1 VLTITE
7 DDLHDCLLL
16 EPAGAL
22 TRRDLAV
29 LAEQFQAR
37 EAATG
42 RAPNLVVRADS
53 FPTWTEVAA
62 LVQHLRFIR
71 GRHRRVRRVAL
82 VSDARAMEIAPRL
95 ARVLV
100 APEVR
105 HFPGDRLDAAL
116 AWVGSATRA

>member
-1 VLTITE
+1 MLTITD

-22 TRRDLAV
+22 TRRDLAA
-29 LAEQFQAR
+29 LAERFEAR
-37 EAATG
+37 TVATG

-62 LVQHLRFIR
+62 LVQHLRFIVS
-71 GRHRRVRRVAL
+71 RHKRVRRVAL
-82 VSDARAMEIAPRL
+82 VSDAPALERAPRI
-95 ARVLV
+95 ARLLV

-105 HFPGDRLDAAL
+105 HFPADRLDAAL
-116 AWVGSATRA
+116 AWVGSAA